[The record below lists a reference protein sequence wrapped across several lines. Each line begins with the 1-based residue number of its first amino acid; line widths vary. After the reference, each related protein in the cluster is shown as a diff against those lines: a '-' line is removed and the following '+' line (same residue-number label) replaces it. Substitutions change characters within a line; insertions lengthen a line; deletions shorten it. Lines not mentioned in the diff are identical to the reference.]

1 VSAAHAESAPAALAG
16 RRVRPWLLV
25 APATALL
32 AWGGNHFT
40 PLLLMY
46 RQVDGYS
53 SVEVDLFLAFYILGL
68 VPGFLIGGPL
78 ADRNGRKRVMV
89 AGIAMSALGSAVLAA
104 GAASPFWLCAGRL
117 VVGVSVAVAM
127 VAGTSWIE
135 ELSQEPYDVGAG
147 ASGARRASLALT
159 AGFGIGAGVSGALAQ
174 WAPAPTVLPYVVQV
188 ALLLAAAIPLAWA
201 PETRGGA
208 AASDTARDLGAVRG
222 TGADSRSA
230 GRNAGAAPGTAV
242 PGEIPLAAPES
253 LGATLRALAH
263 DLRVPRHARARF
275 LRVVVPSAPWAFGA
289 LAIAYVVSPALVGA
303 KVGADRVAFATLLTV
318 VALGT
323 GALIQPLVGRIAT
336 ITGNRQ
342 LILGLGLTFLGIALC
357 AVEAAI
363 LSPVL
368 AVVVAI
374 VMGLGY
380 GISIVSGLTE
390 VQRMAGPD
398 DLAGLT
404 GIYCSLTYVGFLLPV
419 ILATLAGSVSY
430 VTLLIIV
437 AALCLLC
444 AITAGWNIR
453 ARRAPEPDPAP
464 A

>member
-1 VSAAHAESAPAALAG
+1 MSAARAEALPAAAA

-25 APATALL
+25 APATAML

-78 ADRNGRKRVMV
+78 ADRGGRKRVMV

-104 GAASPFWLCAGRL
+104 GAASPIWLCAGRL

-127 VAGTSWIE
+127 VAGTAWIE
-135 ELSQEPYDVGAG
+135 ELSQPPYDPGAG
-147 ASGARRASLALT
+147 AAGARRASLALT

-174 WAPAPTVLPYVVQV
+174 WAPAPTVLPYAVQI
-188 ALLLAAAIPLAWA
+188 ALLLAAAAPLAWA
-201 PETRGGA
+201 PETRNRFA
-208 AASDTARDLGAVRG
+208 
-222 TGADSRSA
+222 
-230 GRNAGAAPGTAV
+230 AAPGDAAAV
-242 PGEIPLAAPES
+242 EAAGPVPAES
-253 LGATLRALAH
+253 LGATLRALAA

-275 LRVVVPSAPWAFGA
+275 FRVVLPSAPWAFGA
-289 LAIAYVVSPALVGA
+289 LAIAYVVAPALVGS
-303 KVGADRVAFATLLTV
+303 KVGTDRVAFATLLTV

-323 GALIQPLVGRIAT
+323 GALVQPLVARIALA
-336 ITGNRQ
+336 TGGRQ
-342 LILGLGLTFLGIALC
+342 LILGLGLTLIGVALC
-357 AVEAAI
+357 AVEAAVV
-363 LSPVL
+363 SPAL
-368 AVVVAI
+368 AVVIAI

-419 ILATLAGSVSY
+419 ALASLAGAASY
-430 VTLLIIV
+430 VTLLIVV
-437 AALCLLC
+437 AALCLACLV
-444 AITAGWNIR
+444 TAGWNLR
-453 ARRAPEPDPAP
+453 AGPA
-464 A
+464 AEADAALA

>member
-1 VSAAHAESAPAALAG
+1 VSAARAATAPAAVVG
-16 RRVRPWLLV
+16 HRVRPWLLV

-78 ADRNGRKRVMV
+78 ADRGGRKRVMV

-104 GAASPFWLCAGRL
+104 GAASPIWLCAGRL
-117 VVGVSVAVAM
+117 IVGVSVAVAM

-135 ELSQEPYDVGAG
+135 ELSQEPYDVVAG

-188 ALLLAAAIPLAWA
+188 GLLLVAAIPLAWA
-201 PETRGGA
+201 PETRGAWAPGA
-208 AASDTARDLGAVRG
+208 AGSP
-222 TGADSRSA
+222 
-230 GRNAGAAPGTAV
+230 NAGAAPGTAV
-242 PGEIPLAAPES
+242 PGTIAVAAPES
-253 LGATLRALAH
+253 FGAMLRALAR

-289 LAIAYVVSPALVGA
+289 LAIAYVVSPALVGS

-323 GALIQPLVGRIAT
+323 GALIQPLIGRIAT

-342 LILGLGLTFLGIALC
+342 LILGLGLTFLGVALC
-357 AVEAAI
+357 AVEAAV
-363 LSPVL
+363 LSPAL

-390 VQRMAGPD
+390 VQQMAGPD

-419 ILATLAGSVSY
+419 ALAALAGSASY
-430 VTLLIIV
+430 VTLLIVV
-437 AALCLLC
+437 AAICLLC

-453 ARRAPEPDPAP
+453 ARRAPEPDPAL

>member
-1 VSAAHAESAPAALAG
+1 VSA
-16 RRVRPWLLV
+16 RVKPWLLV
-25 APATALL
+25 APATAML

-78 ADRNGRKRVMV
+78 ADRGGRKRVMI
-89 AGIAMSALGSAVLAA
+89 AGIAISAIGSAVLAA
-104 GAASPFWLCAGRL
+104 GAASAAWLCAGRL

-135 ELSQEPYDVGAG
+135 ELSQEPWDASPGG
-147 ASGARRASLALT
+147 TSGARRASLALT

-174 WAPAPTVLPYVVQV
+174 WAPAPTVLPYLVQI
-188 ALLLAAAIPLAWA
+188 ALLAASALPLIWA
-201 PETRGGA
+201 PETRRV
-208 AASDTARDLGAVRG
+208 TQQ
-222 TGADSRSA
+222 
-230 GRNAGAAPGTAV
+230 
-242 PGEIPLAAPES
+242 GERVGLLA
-253 LGATLRALAH
+253 
-263 DLRVPRHARARF
+263 DLRIPHAARARF
-275 LRVVVPSAPWAFGA
+275 LRVVLPTAPWAFGA
-289 LAIAYVVSPALVGA
+289 LAIAYVVTPALVGSQ
-303 KVGADRVAFATLLTV
+303 VGDDRVAFATLLTV

-323 GALIQPLVGRIAT
+323 GALVQPLVGRIAEL
-336 ITGNRQ
+336 TGGRQ
-342 LILGLGLTFLGIALC
+342 LVLGLALTFLGVALC
-357 AVEAAI
+357 AVEAAV
-363 LSPVL
+363 LSPAL
-368 AVVVAI
+368 AVVIAI

-380 GISIVSGLTE
+380 GISIVSGLIE

-419 ILATLAGSVSY
+419 ALAALASVASY
-430 VTLLIIV
+430 VALLSLV
-437 AALCLLC
+437 AAVCLAC
-444 AITAGWNIR
+444 ALTAGWSL
-453 ARRAPEPDPAP
+453 RAPAATDPDPAL

>member
-1 VSAAHAESAPAALAG
+1 VSPP
-16 RRVRPWLLV
+16 RVRPWLLV

-78 ADRNGRKRVMV
+78 ADRGGRKRVMV
-89 AGIAMSALGSAVLAA
+89 VGIALSMLGSAILAT
-104 GAASPFWLCAGRL
+104 GAASPIWLCAGRL

-135 ELSQEPYDVGAG
+135 ELSQAPWDRGPG
-147 ASGARRASLALT
+147 GTSGARRASLALT

-174 WAPAPTVLPYVVQV
+174 WAPAPTVLPYVVQIG
-188 ALLLAAAIPLAWA
+188 LLAVAAVPLGWA
-201 PETRGGA
+201 PETRSA
-208 AASDTARDLGAVRG
+208 AATPPSLSFRAYLPYMAVKLGSRG
-222 TGADSRSA
+222 RGGGSA
-230 GRNAGAAPGTAV
+230 G
-242 PGEIPLAAPES
+242 S
-253 LGATLRALAH
+253 FGATLRAV
-263 DLRVPRHARARF
+263 RVPPAARARF

-289 LAIAYVVSPALVGA
+289 LAIAYVVTPALVGSE
-303 KVGADRVAFATLLTV
+303 VGDDRVAFATLLTV

-323 GALIQPLVGRIAT
+323 GALIQPLVARIADL
-336 ITGNRQ
+336 TGGRQ
-342 LILGLGLTFLGIALC
+342 LVLGLGLTFLGVALC
-357 AVEAAI
+357 ALEATV
-363 LSPVL
+363 LSPAL
-368 AVVVAI
+368 AVVIAI

-380 GISIVSGLTE
+380 GISIVSGLIE

-419 ILATLAGSVSY
+419 VLATLAGVASY
-430 VTLLIIV
+430 VALLIVV
-437 AALCLLC
+437 ALVCLACAL
-444 AITAGWNIR
+444 TAGWNLR
-453 ARRAPEPDPAP
+453 ARPAAEPDPAL

>member
-1 VSAAHAESAPAALAG
+1 MSA

-78 ADRNGRKRVMV
+78 ADRHGRKRVMA
-89 AGIAMSALGSAVLAA
+89 AGIVLSAIGSAVLAA
-104 GAASPFWLCAGRL
+104 GAASPYWLCAGRL
-117 VVGVSVAVAM
+117 VVGISVAVAM

-135 ELSQEPYDVGAG
+135 DLSQQPYDSGAG

-159 AGFGIGAGVSGALAQ
+159 AGFGIGAGVSGVLAQ
-174 WAPAPTVLPYVVQV
+174 WAPAPTVLPYVVQI
-188 ALLLAAAIPLAWA
+188 ALLLAAAVPLAWA
-201 PETRGGA
+201 PETRESA
-208 AASDTARDLGAVRG
+208 ATAPI
-222 TGADSRSA
+222 GADA
-230 GRNAGAAPGTAV
+230 GG
-242 PGEIPLAAPES
+242 S
-253 LGATLRALAH
+253 LGATLAALAR
-263 DLRVPRHARARF
+263 DLRVPRASRARF
-275 LRVVVPSAPWAFGA
+275 LRVIVPSAPWAFGA
-289 LAIAYVVSPALVGA
+289 LAIAYVVAPALVGSR
-303 KVGADRVAFATLLTV
+303 VGGDRVAFATLLTV

-323 GALIQPLVGRIAT
+323 GALIQPLVGRIAD
-336 ITGNRQ
+336 ITGGRQ
-342 LILGLGLTFLGIALC
+342 LVLGLGLTFVGVALC

-363 LSPVL
+363 LSPAL
-368 AVVVAI
+368 AVVIAI
-374 VMGLGY
+374 VMGFGY

-419 ILATLAGSVSY
+419 ALALLAGSTSY
-430 VTLLIIV
+430 VALLIVV
-437 AALCLLC
+437 AAVCLVC
-444 AITAGWNIR
+444 AMTAGWNLR
-453 ARRAPEPDPAP
+453 TRPAAEADPGLAE
-464 A
+464 AA

>member
-1 VSAAHAESAPAALAG
+1 VSAG
-16 RRVRPWLLV
+16 RVKPWLLV
-25 APATALL
+25 APATAML

-78 ADRNGRKRVMV
+78 ADRGGRKRVMI

-104 GAASPFWLCAGRL
+104 GAASAVWLCAGRL
-117 VVGVSVAVAM
+117 IVGVSVAVAM

-135 ELSQEPYDVGAG
+135 ELSQAPWDRSPGG

-174 WAPAPTVLPYVVQV
+174 WAPAPTVFPYAVQI
-188 ALLLAAAIPLAWA
+188 ALLAASAVPLAFA
-201 PETRGGA
+201 PETRSAVATVPSGA
-208 AASDTARDLGAVRG
+208 SAS
-222 TGADSRSA
+222 
-230 GRNAGAAPGTAV
+230 
-242 PGEIPLAAPES
+242 S
-253 LGATLRALAH
+253 LGATLRALAS
-263 DLRVPRHARARF
+263 DLRIPRPARARF

-289 LAIAYVVSPALVGA
+289 LAIAYVVTPALVSSQ
-303 KVGADRVAFATLLTV
+303 VGDDRVAFATLLTV

-323 GALIQPLVGRIAT
+323 GALIQPLVVRIAEL
-336 ITGNRQ
+336 TGGRQ
-342 LILGLGLTFLGIALC
+342 LVLGLGLTFVGVALC
-357 AVEAAI
+357 AVEAAV
-363 LSPVL
+363 LSPAL
-368 AVVVAI
+368 AVVIAI

-380 GISIVSGLTE
+380 GISIVSGLIE

-419 ILATLAGSVSY
+419 ALAALVGVASY
-430 VTLLIIV
+430 VALLSVV
-437 AALCLLC
+437 AVICLACAL
-444 AITAGWNIR
+444 TAGWNLR
-453 ARRAPEPDPAP
+453 ARPAPEPDLAL

>member
-1 VSAAHAESAPAALAG
+1 MSGQAASASRSAAAP
-16 RRVRPWLLV
+16 RVKPWLLV
-25 APATALL
+25 AASTAML

-68 VPGFLIGGPL
+68 VPGFLVGGPL
-78 ADRNGRKRVMV
+78 ADRGGRKRVMV

-104 GAASPFWLCAGRL
+104 GAASPIWLCAGRL

-135 ELSQEPYDVGAG
+135 ELSQEPYDAGAG
-147 ASGARRASLALT
+147 APGARRASLALT

-174 WAPAPTVLPYVVQV
+174 WAPDPTVLPYVVQV
-188 ALLLAAAIPLAWA
+188 GLLLAAAVPLAWA
-201 PETRGGA
+201 PETR
-208 AASDTARDLGAVRG
+208 RG
-222 TGADSRSA
+222 T
-230 GRNAGAAPGTAV
+230 
-242 PGEIPLAAPES
+242 APES
-253 LGATLRALAH
+253 LGATLRALAR

-303 KVGADRVAFATLLTV
+303 KVGTDRVAFATLLTV

-323 GALIQPLVGRIAT
+323 GALVQPLVGRIAT

-342 LILGLGLTFLGIALC
+342 LILGLGLTFLGVALC
-357 AVEAAI
+357 AVEAAVV
-363 LSPVL
+363 SPAL
-368 AVVVAI
+368 AVAVAV

-419 ILATLAGSVSY
+419 ILAALAGSASY

-453 ARRAPEPDPAP
+453 ARRAPEPDPAL

>member
-1 VSAAHAESAPAALAG
+1 VSAARAATAPAAVAG

-78 ADRNGRKRVMV
+78 ADRGGRKRVMV

-104 GAASPFWLCAGRL
+104 GAASPIWLCAGRL
-117 VVGVSVAVAM
+117 IVGVSVAVAM

-135 ELSQEPYDVGAG
+135 ELSQEPYDIGAG

-188 ALLLAAAIPLAWA
+188 GLLLVAAIPLVWA
-201 PETRGGA
+201 PETRGVLAPSGA
-208 AASDTARDLGAVRG
+208 A
-222 TGADSRSA
+222 DSP
-230 GRNAGAAPGTAV
+230 NAGAAPGTAV
-242 PGEIPLAAPES
+242 PGTIAVAAPES
-253 LGATLRALAH
+253 FGAMLRALAR
-263 DLRVPRHARARF
+263 DLRVPRHARVRF

-289 LAIAYVVSPALVGA
+289 LAIAYVVSPALVGS

-342 LILGLGLTFLGIALC
+342 LILGLGLTFLGVALC
-357 AVEAAI
+357 AVEAAV
-363 LSPVL
+363 LSPAL

-390 VQRMAGPD
+390 VQQMAGPD

-419 ILATLAGSVSY
+419 ALAALAGSASY
-430 VTLLIIV
+430 VTLLIVV
-437 AALCLLC
+437 AAICLLC

-453 ARRAPEPDPAP
+453 ARRAPEPDPAL

>member
-1 VSAAHAESAPAALAG
+1 VSAARAESPPAAPAALAG
-16 RRVRPWLLV
+16 RRVKPWLLV

-89 AGIAMSALGSAVLAA
+89 AGIAMSALGSTVLAA

-188 ALLLAAAIPLAWA
+188 GLLLAAAVPLAWA
-201 PETRGGA
+201 PETRR
-208 AASDTARDLGAVRG
+208 AS
-222 TGADSRSA
+222 
-230 GRNAGAAPGTAV
+230 
-242 PGEIPLAAPES
+242 APES
-253 LGATLRALAH
+253 LGATFRTLAR
-263 DLRVPRHARARF
+263 DLRVPRQARARF

-342 LILGLGLTFLGIALC
+342 LILGLGLTFVGVALC
-357 AVEAAI
+357 AVEAAV
-363 LSPVL
+363 LSPAL

-390 VQRMAGPD
+390 VQQMAGPD

-419 ILATLAGSVSY
+419 ILATLAGSASY

-437 AALCLLC
+437 AAICLLC

-453 ARRAPEPDPAP
+453 ARRGAEPDPAL

>member
-1 VSAAHAESAPAALAG
+1 MSA
-16 RRVRPWLLV
+16 RRVKPWLLV

-53 SVEVDLFLAFYILGL
+53 SVEVDLFLAFYLLGL

-78 ADRNGRKRVMV
+78 ADRHGRKRVMV
-89 AGIAMSALGSAVLAA
+89 AGIVISAIGSCILAA
-104 GAASPFWLCAGRL
+104 GAASPYWLCAGRL

-135 ELSQEPYDVGAG
+135 ELSRQPYDSGART
-147 ASGARRASLALT
+147 SGARRASLALT
-159 AGFGIGAGVSGALAQ
+159 AGFGIGAGISGVLAQ

-188 ALLLAAAIPLAWA
+188 GLLLAAAVPLAWA
-201 PETRGGA
+201 PETRKSAVTAPIGA
-208 AASDTARDLGAVRG
+208 SPNAAG
-222 TGADSRSA
+222 TSLS
-230 GRNAGAAPGTAV
+230 GRESTD
-242 PGEIPLAAPES
+242 S
-253 LGATLRALAH
+253 LGATLAALAR
-263 DLRVPRHARARF
+263 DLRVPRASRARF

-289 LAIAYVVSPALVGA
+289 LAIAYVVTPALVSSR
-303 KVGADRVAFATLLTV
+303 VGGDRVAFATLLTV

-323 GALIQPLVGRIAT
+323 GALIQPLVARIAE
-336 ITGNRQ
+336 ITGGRQ
-342 LILGLGLTFLGIALC
+342 LALGLGLTFVGVVLC
-357 AVEAAI
+357 AIEAAV
-363 LSPVL
+363 LSPAL
-368 AVVVAI
+368 AVVIAI

-419 ILATLAGSVSY
+419 ALALLASSTSY
-430 VTLLIIV
+430 VALLIVV
-437 AALCLLC
+437 AAACLVC
-444 AITAGWNIR
+444 ALTVGWNLR
-453 ARRAPEPDPAP
+453 ARPAAEADPAL
-464 A
+464 AEAT

>member
-1 VSAAHAESAPAALAG
+1 MAG

-188 ALLLAAAIPLAWA
+188 GLLLAAAVPLAWA
-201 PETRGGA
+201 PETRRA
-208 AASDTARDLGAVRG
+208 AANALGTR
-222 TGADSRSA
+222 T
-230 GRNAGAAPGTAV
+230 AGAAPGTAV
-242 PGEIPLAAPES
+242 PGTIAVAAPES
-253 LGATLRALAH
+253 LGATLRALAR

-342 LILGLGLTFLGIALC
+342 LILGLGLTFVGVALC
-357 AVEAAI
+357 AVEAAV
-363 LSPVL
+363 LSPAL
-368 AVVVAI
+368 AVVIAI

-390 VQRMAGPD
+390 VQQMAGPD

-419 ILATLAGSVSY
+419 ILATLAGSASY
-430 VTLLIIV
+430 VTLLTIV
-437 AALCLLC
+437 AAICLLC

-453 ARRAPEPDPAP
+453 ARRGAEPDPAL